1 MKTKLLLLSALLF
14 GSTLTIAQD
23 DAVITALE
31 TAPQMSVEQSNIKF
45 QKKPTTAFTAYVKSS
60 SDDVEKAWKS
70 FISDKYGV
78 DLKKSKGALMG
89 EAVQMPGVSE
99 FTVNFFTM
107 IETDEKGARMDVLMS
122 IGDKFVASN
131 TFPTETGNIQKMIRT
146 FLHDFYVTQ
155 YDEVIEDQRKEQE
168 KLTKSMDKLVKEGEK
183 LVKNTEGKEADILK
197 AEENITKTEKLIA
210 DSQVKIEQLKA
221 DIENYRK
228 EIEQLK
234 KETENNTKAA
244 EEVSAKVAKQA
255 ERIDRLK
262 RNADSIKSSK

>member
-1 MKTKLLLLSALLF
+1 MKSKLLILSALLF
-14 GSTLTIAQD
+14 GSTVLVAQD
-23 DAVITALE
+23 DAVIAALE
-31 TAPQMSVEQSNIKF
+31 TAPQLSVEQNSVKF
-45 QKKPTTAFTAYVKSS
+45 QKQQSTAFSSYVKSTA
-60 SDDVEKAWKS
+60 DDLEKAWKS
-70 FISDKYGV
+70 FIADKYGV
-78 DLKKSKGALMG
+78 DLKKSKGVLMG
-89 EAVQMPGVSE
+89 EAVQMPGISE

-107 IETDEKGARMDVLMS
+107 IETDEKGARVDVLMS

-131 TFPTETGNIQKMIRT
+131 TFPTETGNIQKMMRT
-146 FLHDFYVTQ
+146 FLHDFYVDQ

-168 KLTKSMDKLVKEGEK
+168 KLSKSMDKLVKEGEK

-210 DSQVKIEQLKA
+210 DSQIKIEQLKA
-221 DIENYRK
+221 DIENYKK

-234 KETENNTKAA
+234 KETETNTKEA
-244 EEVSAKVAKQA
+244 EEMSAKVAKQT

>member
-1 MKTKLLLLSALLF
+1 MKMKLLLFSAFFIGTTLS
-14 GSTLTIAQD
+14 IAQD

-31 TAPQMSVEQSNIKF
+31 TAPQLSVEQNDIKF

-60 SDDVEKAWKS
+60 PDDLEKAWKS
-70 FISDKYGV
+70 FIDDKYGV

-99 FTVNFFTM
+99 FTVNLFTM

-122 IGDKFVASN
+122 IGDKYVASN
-131 TFPTETGNIQKMIRT
+131 TFPTEAGNIQKMMRV
-146 FLHDFYVTQ
+146 FLHDFYVSQ
-155 YDEVIEDQRKEQE
+155 YDEVIDDQRKEQE
-168 KLTKSMDKLVKEGEK
+168 KLTKSMDKLIKEGEK
-183 LVKNTEGKEADILK
+183 LVKTTEGKEADIVK

-234 KETENNTKAA
+234 KAKETNTKETE
-244 EEVSAKVAKQA
+244 EMSAKVAKQA
-255 ERIDRLK
+255 ERIDLLK